1 MEISPAYLKMKFLA
15 FLFVATLRGK
25 NIPDLDN
32 NLDEE
37 TLRLKLLAYQNATS
51 ISRDSNYCFGM
62 FICVELRWFNSE
74 SLFGIGRFSLLISS
88 TLL

>member
-1 MEISPAYLKMKFLA
+1 MKFLA
-15 FLFVATLRGK
+15 FLFVTTLRGK
-25 NIPDLDN
+25 NVPEHDH

-37 TLRLKLLAYQNATS
+37 NLRLKLLAYQNATS

-62 FICVELRWFNSE
+62 FICIELRWFNSV